1 MESFTSAFQVKQKV
15 PQIDADIGF
24 VFVKAE
30 FLTYFVT
37 DDIVTFLLNEFS
49 DILAFKSESIK
60 TAISDLPIGE
70 SFLLQIGN
78 ELGMAFFK
86 YNFGRAQELFTV
98 FHQHIDFL
106 L

>member
-1 MESFTSAFQVKQKV
+1 M
-15 PQIDADIGF
+15 
-24 VFVKAE
+24 FVKAE

-70 SFLLQIGN
+70 PFLLQIGN
-78 ELGMAFFK
+78 ELGMALFK